1 MNKKLRMIA
10 AVVVSCSLMSSTV
23 LADDLSNAKSKSEE
37 IQTEIESNKTKVAE
51 LEKNRDNILSE
62 ISDLDGNMD
71 KLYSEVNQLNSQIS
85 QSTEKIE
92 ELEQKSNELKK
103 ELEANKDLMD
113 KRVRVLYKDQGT
125 SYLEVLLSAEGFS
138 DFFEKLDTINTL
150 ISFNTDVINEFKA
163 KQEELGKNIEASANE
178 KRTLENAK
186 ATVDASLAELNAKK
200 EEKKEL
206 MAKAEEDLGSAEK
219 LLAQNE
225 AESKEI
231 LASITAME
239 ESAKRP
245 SRGDSNSV
253 SQVNSQSDSQADS
266 QANSQA
272 DSQSNSQPSG
282 GESSSSQVSND
293 GMYSITGTRYAIT
306 SPFGYRISPVGRGQ
320 EFHKGIDIGAPY
332 GAPVYSLKAGTV
344 TYAGE
349 MNGYGNVVVVSHGDI
364 STLYAHNSSISV
376 SVGQTVSGGQQ
387 LANVGATGWAT
398 GPHIHFEVIIGGER
412 VDSAPYYF

>member
-1 MNKKLRMIA
+1 MNKKLRVIA

-37 IQTEIESNKTKVAE
+37 IQTEIENNKTKVAE
-51 LEKNRDNILSE
+51 LEKSKDNILSE

-71 KLYSEVNQLNSQIS
+71 KLYSEVNKLNSQIS
-85 QSTEKIE
+85 ESTEKIK

-113 KRVRVLYKDQGT
+113 KRLRVLYKDKGT
-125 SYLEVLLSAEGFS
+125 SYLEVLFNAEGFS
-138 DFFEKLDTINTL
+138 DFFAKLDTINTL
-150 ISFNTDVINEFKA
+150 ISFNTDVINEYKA
-163 KQEELGKNIEASANE
+163 KQEELGKNIEESANE
-178 KRTLENAK
+178 KKTLENAK

-206 MAKAEEDLGSAEK
+206 MAKAEEDLGVAEK

-253 SQVNSQSDSQADS
+253 SQ
-266 QANSQA
+266 ANSQEN
-272 DSQSNSQPSG
+272 SQSNSQPSG
-282 GESSSSQVSND
+282 GESSSSQVSKD

-306 SPFGYRISPVGRGQ
+306 SPFGYRISPVGRGE

-332 GAPVYSLKAGTV
+332 GAPVYSLKDGTV

-349 MNGYGNVVVVSHGDI
+349 MNGYGKVVVVSHGDI

-398 GPHIHFEVIIGGER
+398 GPHIHFEVMIGGER

>member
-1 MNKKLRMIA
+1 MNKKLRVIA

-37 IQTEIESNKTKVAE
+37 IQTEIENNKTKVAE
-51 LEKNRDNILSE
+51 LEKNKDNILSE

-71 KLYSEVNQLNSQIS
+71 KLYSEVNKLNSQIS
-85 QSTEKIE
+85 ESTEKIK
-92 ELEQKSNELKK
+92 ELEQKSNELRK
-103 ELEANKDLMD
+103 ELEANKDLMN
-113 KRVRVLYKDQGT
+113 KRLRVLYKDQGT

-138 DFFEKLDTINTL
+138 DFFAKLDTINTL

-163 KQEELGKNIEASANE
+163 KQEELDKNIEASANE
-178 KRTLENAK
+178 KKTLEEAK
-186 ATVDASLAELNAKK
+186 TTVDASLAELNAKK
-200 EEKKEL
+200 EEKNKL
-206 MAKAEEDLGSAEK
+206 MAKAEEDLGLAEK

-245 SRGDSNSV
+245 SRGDSSSV
-253 SQVNSQSDSQADS
+253 PQADS
-266 QANSQA
+266 QANSQEN
-272 DSQSNSQPSG
+272 SQSNSQPSG
-282 GESSSSQVSND
+282 GESSSSQVSTN

-306 SPFGYRISPVGRGQ
+306 SPFGYRISPVGRGE
-320 EFHKGIDIGAPY
+320 EFHNGIDIGAPY
-332 GAPVYSLKAGTV
+332 GAPVYSLKDGTV

-349 MNGYGNVVVVSHGDI
+349 MNGYGKVVVVSHGDI
-364 STLYAHNSSISV
+364 STLYAHNSSILV

-398 GPHIHFEVIIGGER
+398 GPHIHFEVMIGGER

>member
-1 MNKKLRMIA
+1 MNKKLRVIA

-37 IQTEIESNKTKVAE
+37 IQTEIENNKTKVAE
-51 LEKNRDNILSE
+51 LEKNKDNILSE

-71 KLYSEVNQLNSQIS
+71 KLYSEVNKLNSQIS
-85 QSTEKIE
+85 ESTEKIK
-92 ELEQKSNELKK
+92 ELEQKSNELRK
-103 ELEANKDLMD
+103 ELEANKDLMN
-113 KRVRVLYKDQGT
+113 KRLRVLYKDQGT

-138 DFFEKLDTINTL
+138 DFFAKLDTINTL
-150 ISFNTDVINEFKA
+150 ISFNTDVINEYKV

-178 KRTLENAK
+178 KKTLEEAK
-186 ATVDASLAELNAKK
+186 TTVDASLAELNAKK
-200 EEKKEL
+200 EEKKGL
-206 MAKAEEDLGSAEK
+206 MAKAEEDLGVAEK

-253 SQVNSQSDSQADS
+253 SQ
-266 QANSQA
+266 ANSQEN
-272 DSQSNSQPSG
+272 SQSNSQPSG
-282 GESSSSQVSND
+282 GESSSSQVSTN

-306 SPFGYRISPVGRGQ
+306 SPFGYRISPVGRGE
-320 EFHKGIDIGAPY
+320 EFHNGIDIGAPY
-332 GAPVYSLKAGTV
+332 GAPVYSLKDGTV

-349 MNGYGNVVVVSHGDI
+349 MNGYGKVVVVSHGDI

-398 GPHIHFEVIIGGER
+398 GPHIHFEVMIGGER